1 MKFIGLNGKAKTLK
15 RPERFLI
22 DWKAGSRS
30 KFQARVKE
38 FLNEYWKYDFVYEEF
53 PVVGTKLSLD
63 FYNYTKKIAV
73 EVQGMQHAR
82 YSPFLHSGS
91 KVNFLNQIERD
102 GKKLEFCEKNDI
114 VLVEIYPNDKLDRDE
129 ILNKF
134 GVEL

>member
-1 MKFIGLNGKAKTLK
+1 MKFFDLNGKLKTLK
-15 RPERFLI
+15 RPEQFSI
-22 DWKAGSRS
+22 DWKGGSRS

-38 FLNEYWKYDFVYEEF
+38 FLNNYWKYDFVYEEF

-63 FYNYTKKIAV
+63 FFNYTKKIAV

-91 KVNFLNQIERD
+91 KINFLNQIERD
-102 GKKLEFCEKNDI
+102 GKKLEFCERNAI
-114 VLVEIYPNDKLDRDE
+114 ILVEIYPNDKLDKDE
-129 ILNKF
+129 ILRKF